1 MPEDKKLAKSDVEH
15 VAQLARIDLRDAE
28 KEKYTKELSQILN
41 YVEELDKAP
50 TENIES
56 IEQISNL
63 ENIVRDDKIA
73 ESLSNEEALKNAP
86 DKENGFIKTKKVF
99 E

>member
-1 MPEDKKLAKSDVEH
+1 MKLEKSEVEH
-15 VAQLARIDLRDAE
+15 VAALARIELTEQE
-28 KEKYTKELSQILN
+28 KEKYSKELGAILT

-50 TENIES
+50 TSSIDS
-56 IEQISNL
+56 IEQISGL
-63 ENIVRDDKIA
+63 ENIVREDNIA

-86 DKENGFIKTKKVF
+86 DKENGFIKTKKIF